1 MTNNDQN
8 LIQQM
13 IRAGKM
19 DAIRDL
25 LPEYHQARAERMIE
39 EMGEKYILHS
49 KNHVKRLKTPL
60 AH

>member
-25 LPEYHQARAERMIE
+25 LPEYHQVRAERMIE
-39 EMGEKYILHS
+39 EMGEKYILHP
-49 KNHVKRLKTPL
+49 KNYVKKQIC
-60 AH
+60 

>member
-39 EMGEKYILHS
+39 EMGEKYILHP
-49 KNHVKRLKTPL
+49 KNYVKRLKTLL